1 MARTIQPFVYLLAS
15 HRNGTF
21 YVGVT
26 SNLMQR
32 LYQHREEMLDGF
44 SKDYGIKR
52 LMWFEAHETMESAII
67 REKRIKNWNRDW
79 KINLVEK
86 ENPDWRDLAIDLGF
100 EIVASTRLK

>member
-1 MARTIQPFVYLLAS
+1 MARDIQPIVYLLAS

-32 LYQHREEMLDGF
+32 LYQHREGLIDGF

-52 LMWFEAHETMESAII
+52 LVWFEAHETMESAFM
-67 REKRIKNWNRDW
+67 REKRIKNWNRPW

-86 ENPDWRDLAIDLGF
+86 ENPDWRDLSIDLGF
-100 EIVASTRLK
+100 EMVASTRLK

>member
-1 MARTIQPFVYLLAS
+1 MAREIVPVVYLLAS

-32 LYQHREEMLDGF
+32 LYQHREAIIDGF
-44 SKDYGIKR
+44 SKEHGIKR
-52 LMWFEAHETMESAII
+52 LMWFETHETMESAII

-79 KINLVEK
+79 KINLIEK
-86 ENPDWRDLAIDLGF
+86 DNPDWRDLAVDIGF
-100 EIVASTRLK
+100 EMVASTRLK

>member
-1 MARTIQPFVYLLAS
+1 MARDIQPIVYLLAS

-32 LYQHREEMLDGF
+32 LYQHREGLIDGF

-52 LMWFEAHETMESAII
+52 LVWFEMHETMESAFM
-67 REKRIKNWNRDW
+67 REKRIKNWNRPW

-100 EIVASTRLK
+100 EMVASTRLK

>member
-1 MARTIQPFVYLLAS
+1 MARDIKPIVYLLAS

-32 LYQHREEMLDGF
+32 LYQHREGLIDGF

-52 LMWFEAHETMESAII
+52 LVWFEAHETMESAFM
-67 REKRIKNWNRDW
+67 REKRIKNWNRPW

-86 ENPDWRDLAIDLGF
+86 ENPDWRDLSIDLGF
-100 EIVASTRLK
+100 EMVASTRLK